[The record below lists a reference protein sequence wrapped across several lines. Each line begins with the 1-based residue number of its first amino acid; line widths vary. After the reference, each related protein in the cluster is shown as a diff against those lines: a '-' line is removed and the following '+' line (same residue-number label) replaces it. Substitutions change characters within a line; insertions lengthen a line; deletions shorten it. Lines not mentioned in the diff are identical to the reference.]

1 MANAPLRVLFAG
13 TPDFAAHH
21 LQALLDSPHQVV
33 GVYTQ
38 PDRPAGR
45 GKKLQASPVK
55 QLALQAGLPLRQP
68 VSLRTPETQAELAA
82 FAADVMVVVAYGLIL
97 PQVILDAPRWGCLN
111 VHASLLP
118 RWRGAAP
125 IQRAIQ
131 AGDTESGVTIMQMDA
146 GLDTGAMLATARCPI
161 DSATSAAVLHDRLA
175 ELGPPLLLQVL
186 NDLPGYLQAGVAQD
200 DSLATYARKIEKAE
214 GALDWRQSAAE
225 LARQVAAF
233 NPFPV
238 CFAVLNG
245 ERVRIWTASAV
256 SEATHAAPGT
266 ILSADREGVQVA
278 CGNGS
283 LRLLTLQL
291 PGGRAL
297 PAADLLNAQSA
308 QFAPGACF
316 QPAAEAATS

>member
-161 DSATSAAVLHDRLA
+161 DSATSAAVLHDRL
-175 ELGPPLLLQVL
+175 
-186 NDLPGYLQAGVAQD
+186 GYLQAGVAQD
-200 DSLATYARKIEKAE
+200 LSLATYARKIEKAE